1 MSLSYP
7 TITRT
12 PFARTSLRAFCA
24 KLLPLVVLFALF
36 VPFGLRRQTIS
47 TIGGTNY
54 TGGNGVGAVGAVTF
68 AVQNASGA
76 DILLTDIESY
86 WQTAQN
92 GTNTT
97 LWASTSSLSGT
108 YFPIGG
114 PTWTVVG
121 TGTGLAVPANGYYP
135 TITGMTYLIPNG
147 TTVRFVLEG
156 SLGIRYSGATPVPA
170 PSTFTNS
177 GVTLLLGDHQIA
189 SANVGYGGS
198 NANAGNTPRWFTGS
212 ITFMPAAA
220 CVGMPTAG
228 AISGPSFVCS
238 GASTDLQVV
247 GSTVGTGITREWYSS
262 LTPGGPYTTFV
273 GSGTTVNTGPVTS
286 DTYYVC
292 VVTCTPSTLSDQTA
306 EFHLPVTAG
315 VSGTYTIDA
324 GGGGDLLSFSE
335 AAALLGCGVNGPVVF
350 NVAPGSG
357 PYVDRLILPQIIGAS
372 SVNTITFNGN
382 GETLEHSP
390 SVTGGRAAILLTGP
404 TL

>member
-1 MSLSYP
+1 MPQFYS
-7 TITRT
+7 
-12 PFARTSLRAFCA
+12 TSHPAPLRST
-24 KLLPLVVLFALF
+24 LRPWLIGL
-36 VPFGLRRQTIS
+36 FGLLWLLAPWLLSAQSIS

-76 DILLTDIESY
+76 DILLTDLESY
-86 WQTAQN
+86 WQTGQN

-97 LWASTSSLSGT
+97 LWVSTTSLSGT
-108 YFPIGG
+108 YFPISG

-147 TTVRFVLEG
+147 TTVRFALEG
-156 SLGIRYSGATPVPA
+156 SLGIRYSGATPVPS
-170 PSTFTNS
+170 PSTFTNA

-212 ITFMPAAA
+212 ITFIPAAA
-220 CVGMPTAG
+220 CVGTPTAG
-228 AISGPSFVCS
+228 TISGPSFVCS
-238 GASTDLQVV
+238 GASTDLQVT

-324 GGGGDLLSFSE
+324 GGG
-335 AAALLGCGVNGPVVF
+335 
-350 NVAPGSG
+350 
-357 PYVDRLILPQIIGAS
+357 
-372 SVNTITFNGN
+372 
-382 GETLEHSP
+382 ETC
-390 SVTGGRAAILLTGP
+390 
-404 TL
+404 